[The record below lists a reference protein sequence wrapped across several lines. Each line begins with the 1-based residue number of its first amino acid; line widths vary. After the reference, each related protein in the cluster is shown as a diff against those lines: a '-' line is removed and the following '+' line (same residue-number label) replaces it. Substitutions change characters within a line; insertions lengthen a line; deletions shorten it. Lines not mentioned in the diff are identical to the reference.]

1 MRRALAALVLL
12 LAPACS
18 APRLNVPGGPGVPI
32 GLAVAEDAYRQA
44 AACTAVRT
52 LTAEVAVRGSA
63 AGRRVRGRLSVGVAA
78 PASVRLEAVTPF
90 GAPAFIFAAVGDDA
104 SLLLPRDAR
113 VLAHGRARDVLGALT
128 GIALGAGNLAAVLT
142 GCAPGGAEGDGIS
155 DARQF
160 GDAWIAFDLAA
171 HETIYLRRDGAGE
184 PWALAAV
191 RQPPGASEVGWQAEY
206 ADRRA
211 GTPRAIR
218 LASTDTENHIGRTF
232 DVTLALSQVET
243 GVALGADVFSIVV
256 PKGAMP
262 ITLDELR
269 GSGAIDGR

>member
-1 MRRALAALVLL
+1 MRRALAALALL
-12 LAPACS
+12 LAPACGG
-18 APRLNVPGGPGVPI
+18 PRLNVPSGPGVPI
-32 GLAVAEDAYRQA
+32 GQAVAEDAYRQA

-78 PASVRLEAVTPF
+78 PASVRLEAVAPF
-90 GAPAFIFAAVGDDA
+90 GAPAFIFAAVEDDA

-113 VLAHGRARDVLGALT
+113 VLQHGRAEDVLGALT

-142 GCAPGGAEGDGIS
+142 GCGPEGAGGDGIS
-155 DARQF
+155 NARQF

-171 HETIYLRRDGAGE
+171 HGTLYLRRDGAGE

-191 RQPPGASEVGWQAEY
+191 HQPPGAREVGWQAEY
-206 ADRRA
+206 TDRRA

-218 LASTDTENHIGRTF
+218 LASIDTENHVGRTF

-243 GVALGADVFSIVV
+243 GVSLGADVFSIVV
-256 PKGAMP
+256 PNGAMP

-269 GSGAIDGR
+269 GWGAVDGR